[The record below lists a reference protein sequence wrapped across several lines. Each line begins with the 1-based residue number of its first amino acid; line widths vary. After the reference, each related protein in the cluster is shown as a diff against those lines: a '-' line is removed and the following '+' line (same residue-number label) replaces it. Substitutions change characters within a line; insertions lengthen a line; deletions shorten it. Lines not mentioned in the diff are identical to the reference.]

1 MFSIHPTPAL
11 TLSHFCLYF
20 VTFVCFCSNA
30 FLPAPSV
37 LAAEIDFEKQVA
49 PILSVHCLKCHNREK
64 SRAGLD
70 LSTRAAAVKGSDAG
84 EVLVPGRPQESLL
97 VRRASDGS
105 MPPETDGRRLT
116 DEEVG
121 VLSEWVQGGAAW
133 PEGLM
138 LRAVNTF
145 EKENAVSG
153 GRYPPE
159 GRRWL
164 VARIRHYFHAR
175 RNLAA
180 AEERGS
186 RRAVGARIDGSAGR
200 APVEPVG
207 ERPVAAAARQAE
219 GDQRQRGN
227 DKDLS
232 HGNSP

>member
-1 MFSIHPTPAL
+1 MDYKTHTPAL
-11 TLSHFCLYF
+11 PTSFLGLIF
-20 VTFVCFCSNA
+20 VTFVSFCLNSFCA
-30 FLPAPSV
+30 LAPASD
-37 LAAEIDFEKQVA
+37 IDFEEQVA
-49 PILSVHCLKCHNREK
+49 PILSAHCLRCHNREK

-70 LSTRAAAVKGSDAG
+70 LSTRAAALKGSDAG
-84 EVLVPGRPQESLL
+84 EVLVPVRPHESLL
-97 VRRASDGS
+97 VRRAGDGS

-116 DEEVG
+116 DDEVA
-121 VLSEWVQGGAAW
+121 VLSAWVKAGAEW

-153 GRYPPE
+153 GQYPPE

-180 AEERGS
+180 AEERGP
-186 RRAVGARIDGSAGR
+186 RRSVGAGIDGSAR
-200 APVEPVG
+200 PAPVEPVG
-207 ERPVAAAARQAE
+207 ERPVAAAAGQAE